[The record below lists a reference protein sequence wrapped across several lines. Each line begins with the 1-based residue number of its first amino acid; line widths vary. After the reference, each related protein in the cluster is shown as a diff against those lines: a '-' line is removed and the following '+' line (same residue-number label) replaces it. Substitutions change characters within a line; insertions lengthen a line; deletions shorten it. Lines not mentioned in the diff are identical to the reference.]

1 MPVLP
6 TVGLNYDYL
15 AATKDVWS
23 AFAQAKDFWHE
34 KRSFEAKPNIQ
45 LSRSLDANGDPIDYS
60 QVNPFEFYHV
70 TSLYLI
76 HIRRQMFLISTSFQ
90 RTSSHK
96 VESHTKTLS
105 TTAYQSNTPIMQS
118 TWTSIDNDRQPTMT
132 SPARLAAT
140 ARRHVRRLKGPL

>member
-45 LSRSLDANGDPIDYS
+45 LSRSLDANGDLMDD
-60 QVNPFEFYHV
+60 
-70 TSLYLI
+70 T
-76 HIRRQMFLISTSFQ
+76 QMFLIGTFFH
-90 RTSSHK
+90 RTQSHK
-96 VESHTKTLS
+96 VESHTKTLL
-105 TTAYQSNTPIMQS
+105 TTAYQNNRPIMPS
-118 TWTSIDNDRQPTMT
+118 TWTSIDNDRLPTMT
-132 SPARLAAT
+132 SQLDLQLLHAGMS
-140 ARRHVRRLKGPL
+140 VD

>member
-45 LSRSLDANGDPIDYS
+45 LSTSLDANGDLMDDSKADVPDRHFLPS
-60 QVNPFEFYHV
+60 DSV
-70 TSLYLI
+70 TQCGKSYKDSI
-76 HIRRQMFLISTSFQ
+76 YNC
-90 RTSSHK
+90 
-96 VESHTKTLS
+96 LS
-105 TTAYQSNTPIMQS
+105 EQ
-118 TWTSIDNDRQPTMT
+118 
-132 SPARLAAT
+132 
-140 ARRHVRRLKGPL
+140 